1 MQRCIFSMQLQDLH
15 NQTSAFKGTN
25 RFPAWFIGHGSPMNV
40 LMDNNFTRSL
50 QTMGT
55 SLPDKPNAI
64 LVISA
69 HWLTR
74 KGTYV
79 AVTERPETIYDF
91 YGFPQAMY
99 DVQYPSPGSP
109 EYAQEVKKAITSTA
123 VQEDNEWGL
132 DHGAWTILKHA
143 FPKADIPVF
152 QMSIDYSKPA
162 AYHFALANEL
172 QVLRKKGVLIIGSGN
187 IVHNLRAAD
196 FHNISA
202 NPYPW
207 AQEFDDI
214 SKKRIISREFSD
226 LINYEKL
233 GQAALMSV
241 PTPDHYYPM
250 IYSLGLVNDQDEI
263 RFTYEE
269 IQNASVSM
277 RCFEMK

>member
-1 MQRCIFSMQLQDLH
+1 MQLQDLH
-15 NQTSAFKGTN
+15 KTTSAFKSTN
-25 RFPAWFIGHGSPMNV
+25 PLPAWFIGHGSPMNV
-40 LMDNNFTRSL
+40 LMDNSFTRTL
-50 QTMGT
+50 QTMGK
-55 SLPDKPNAI
+55 SLPEKSQAI

-79 AVTERPETIYDF
+79 AVTEKPETIYDF

-99 DVQYPSPGSP
+99 DVQYPSPGAP
-109 EYAQEVKKAITSTA
+109 EYAREVKNIITSTE
-123 VQEDNEWGL
+123 VQEDHEWGL

-143 FPKADIPVF
+143 FPQADIPVF

-162 AYHFALANEL
+162 SYHFALANEL
-172 QVLRKKGVLIIGSGN
+172 QALRSKGVLIIGSGN

-196 FHNISA
+196 FHNITA
-202 NPYPW
+202 NAYPW
-207 AQEFDDI
+207 AQEFDEI
-214 SKKRIISREFSD
+214 SKKKIVSREFTD

-241 PTPDHYYPM
+241 PTPDHYFPM
-250 IYSLGLVNDQDEI
+250 IYSLGLVRDKDEI
-263 RFTYEE
+263 NFTYEE

>member
-1 MQRCIFSMQLQDLH
+1 MQLQYLH
-15 NQTSAFKGTN
+15 RQTSSFKGTN

-40 LMDNNFTRSL
+40 LLDNNFTRTL
-50 QTMGT
+50 HTMGS
-55 SLPDKPNAI
+55 SLSDKPNAI

-79 AVTERPETIYDF
+79 AITEKPETIYDF

-109 EYAQEVKKAITSTA
+109 EYAQEVKKAIPSTE
-123 VQEDNEWGL
+123 VQEDKEWGL

-143 FPKADIPVF
+143 FPKAEIPVF

-162 AYHFALANEL
+162 AYHFALAKEL
-172 QVLRKKGVLIIGSGN
+172 QVLRNKGVLIIGSGN

-214 SKKRIISREFSD
+214 SKKRIISRDFSD
-226 LINYEKL
+226 LVNYENL

-250 IYSLGLVNDQDEI
+250 IYSLGLVNDKDEI

-277 RCFEMK
+277 RCFEMR

>member
-1 MQRCIFSMQLQDLH
+1 MQLQDLH
-15 NQTSAFKGTN
+15 KTTSGFKSTN
-25 RFPAWFIGHGSPMNV
+25 PFPAWFIGHGNPMNV
-40 LMDNNFTRSL
+40 LMDNDFTKAL
-50 QTMGT
+50 HAMGKLLT
-55 SLPDKPNAI
+55 DKPNAI

-79 AVTERPETIYDF
+79 TMTEKPETIYDF

-99 DVQYPSPGSP
+99 DIKYPSPGSP
-109 EYAQEVKKAITSTA
+109 EYATEVKKIITSTE
-123 VQEDNEWGL
+123 VQEDHEWGL
-132 DHGAWTILKHA
+132 DHGAWTVLKHA
-143 FPKADIPVF
+143 FPDASIPVF

-162 AYHFALANEL
+162 AYHFALAKEL
-172 QVLRKKGVLIIGSGN
+172 SSLRSKGVLIIGSGN

-202 NPYPW
+202 NPFPW
-207 AQEFDDI
+207 AQEFDEI
-214 SKKRIISREFSD
+214 SKKKILTREFID
-226 LINYEKL
+226 LVNYEKI

-241 PTPDHYYPM
+241 PTPDHYFPM
-250 IYSLGLVNDQDEI
+250 IYSLGLVRDKDEVN
-263 RFTYEE
+263 FTYEE